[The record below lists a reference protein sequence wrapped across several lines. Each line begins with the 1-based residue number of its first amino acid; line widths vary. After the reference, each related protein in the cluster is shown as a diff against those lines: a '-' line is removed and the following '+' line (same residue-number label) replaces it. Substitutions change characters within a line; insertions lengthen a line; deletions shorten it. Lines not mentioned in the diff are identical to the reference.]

1 MFLFLW
7 LQYLNALF
15 VQYVYRDTAQVKVDD
30 DETSCVPPSNQE
42 GSITVP
48 MYFFQCK
55 ALKKGN
61 SKLKIEIKL
70 EDEKK
75 ITVHEIEIY
84 GKQKSLIRNKKLEKI
99 NKLILG
105 LCIQRY
111 IQRYLGC
118 NDNKTVLSVLITLS
132 FGEFRS

>member
-1 MFLFLW
+1 
-7 LQYLNALF
+7 
-15 VQYVYRDTAQVKVDD
+15 
-30 DETSCVPPSNQE
+30 
-42 GSITVP
+42 

-84 GKQKSLIRNKKLEKI
+84 GKQKSLIRNKKLKKI

-118 NDNKTVLSVLITLS
+118 NDNKTVLSFLITLS